1 MLCRQN
7 HDGIPV
13 NNYFLDHLEM
23 ILGTMKQGMEFS
35 MYGNADETACVPI
48 EGADL
53 SEQLEKAVSNLKLTN
68 AIRKRTQETEKEVGI
83 IPAVEDVRNFTFAEV
98 DGKCISV
105 KTTS

>member
-1 MLCRQN
+1 
-7 HDGIPV
+7 
-13 NNYFLDHLEM
+13 M

-68 AIRKRTQETEKEVGI
+68 AIRKRTQETEKEAGV
-83 IPAVEDVRNFTFAEV
+83 IPLSKMSAISPLPRLTER
-98 DGKCISV
+98 CISV